1 MTITVTNA
9 YTATGTSDLLLV
21 NNLQSYTYTITG
33 TFVGTWVIEFTKD
46 QTNYETVA
54 TGTGTQA
61 EVTVISKQSDSSR
74 IWVRSRCSAYTSGT
88 LTSVQTDVSDDVLGT
103 EIIDDNGL
111 SVFKAVDGGIEM
123 GGTQVVTGA
132 ATFSNLT
139 SAIRTSQQK
148 VITSGAKVG
157 GTAGAVVD
165 AANDKNSLVKVPAS
179 QTGSTVVVKI
189 PDLKVGDTITGIS
202 VYGQLESAG
211 GAVTVDAILRAQT
224 AVAADNTDAAI
235 GSGITQVSKT
245 ADYLINDAETGLTH
259 VVIDGNSYYV
269 LLTVTTAAS
278 TDVDILGVT
287 VTVTE
292 S

>member
-1 MTITVTNA
+1 MTTITTA
-9 YTATGTSDLLLV
+9 YTATGNSAVMFVDDG
-21 NNLQSYTYTITG
+21 QSYTYEITG
-33 TFVGTWVIEFTKD
+33 TFVGTWVIETTRD
-46 QTNYETVA
+46 QTNFVPVD
-54 TGTGTQA
+54 TGTGTQ
-61 EVTVISKQSDSSR
+61 VPLTVKVDEKAPTGGLF
-74 IWVRSRCSAYTSGT
+74 VRTRCSAFTSGT
-88 LTSVQTDVSDDVLGT
+88 LTAITADVADAIDDVA
-103 EIIDDNGL
+103 IIDAEGVTIFD
-111 SVFKAVDGGIEM
+111 AVDGS
-123 GGTQVVTGA
+123 VTPI
-132 ATFSNLT
+132 T
-139 SAIRTSQQK
+139 RTSQKK

-179 QTGSTVVVKI
+179 QTASTVVVKI
-189 PDLKVGDTITGIS
+189 PDLKVGDIITTIG

-235 GSGITQVSKT
+235 GSGITQISKT
-245 ADYLINDAETGLTH
+245 ADFLIDDSETGLSHT
-259 VVIDGNSYYV
+259 VIAGNSYYI

-292 S
+292 N